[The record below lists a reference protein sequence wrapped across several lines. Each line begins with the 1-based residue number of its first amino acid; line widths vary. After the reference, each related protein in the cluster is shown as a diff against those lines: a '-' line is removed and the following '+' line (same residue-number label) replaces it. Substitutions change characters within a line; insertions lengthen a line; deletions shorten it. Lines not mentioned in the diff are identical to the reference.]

1 MTKAIVALIIVLFTK
16 NWRAYAAGETAGF
29 DEATAESLLE
39 GGYAVEYDADAQ
51 ADAQANAKKT
61 KAGAPAP
68 KPPAAKAKKQTKA
81 PKVAKPS
88 VVDPENPPAEDID
101 LPEDE
106 DNPPPAD
113 ETQQD
118 EPEEEKP

>member
-29 DEATAESLLE
+29 DQATAESLIE
-39 GGYAVEYDADAQ
+39 SGYAVEYDADAQ
-51 ADAQANAKKT
+51 VNAKKT
-61 KAGAPAP
+61 RPVAPAS
-68 KPPAAKAKKQTKA
+68 KPPAAKTKKQTKA
-81 PKVAKPS
+81 PEVAKS
-88 VVDPENPPAEDID
+88 SEVDPEIPPADDTD

-106 DNPPPAD
+106 DNLPPAD
-113 ETQQD
+113 DAQQD

>member
-29 DEATAESLLE
+29 DEATAELLIE

-51 ADAQANAKKT
+51 ANAKKT
-61 KAGAPAP
+61 KAVAPVP

-81 PKVAKPS
+81 PEVAKS
-88 VVDPENPPAEDID
+88 TVVDPENPPADDTD

-106 DNPPPAD
+106 ENPPLAD
-113 ETQQD
+113 EVQQD